1 MKKIYI
7 MFLGALLMPS
17 LNAAFGQVG
26 ISTNTPNGAL
36 DISSTTDG
44 LLIPRVALTNTTTAT
59 VVTPTA
65 SELIYNTATVNDVT
79 PGFYYWNGAT
89 WVRMATGTTT
99 NDWSLTGNAGTTPGT
114 NFLGTTSN
122 VDLRIK
128 TNNADRFDFT
138 NNGRLRAYDNGTL
151 ALPTYSWNGD
161 TGTGI
166 WRPSAG
172 TLAFST
178 SATEKMRIEP
188 DGDVGI
194 GATPDVSAKLHISA
208 TDRGMLIP
216 NVVLT
221 ATNVAAPIT
230 TPATSLLIYNTNTTA
245 GVNGVSP
252 GYYYWN
258 GSWIRMATGGN
269 NDWSLN
275 GNTGT
280 VAGTNYLGTT
290 DAIDLR
296 IKTAGTDRW
305 NISNA
310 NGGQLQSY
318 SLGSAALPTYS
329 FQGDPNTGIFS
340 SAADALDFTTGGTAR
355 FRIPNANQVH
365 ALSLGTAAL
374 PFYTFQA
381 DPDTGMFSNT
391 ANTLAF
397 STNATERMRI
407 LATGQAIV
415 NNTGA
420 PFATDVFSAYSSGTM
435 TRAICGYSTLTNGRG
450 IYGQGTGT
458 NGAGVQGGTNQAAGF
473 GVWGFNANVLGTGV
487 MGAGHN
493 QIATYLTGGSGG
505 AFSGLDTGI
514 YGFIST
520 GNEGQ
525 GMLLQD
531 DFSAQWNVG
540 YFDAATLSYY
550 KIIGDGT
557 VSTTVKDANGNK
569 VVMHCTETP
578 ENLFEDYGTAQLING
593 RVTIQ
598 IDPIFSKNIM
608 VDEKHPLKVFVQ
620 LEGECKGVYVTNKSA
635 TSFEVVELQGGQS
648 NTPFSFSI
656 VATRAGETY
665 TSSKG
670 QIRQVRYDQR
680 FEQAPRYQEHRTM
693 KNDLRLNN

>member
-1 MKKIYI
+1 MKKIYPG
-7 MFLGALLMPS
+7 LLTALFIFAVNTLS
-17 LNAAFGQVG
+17 AQVG
-26 ISTNTPNGAL
+26 VGTTSPFAAL
-36 DISSTTDG
+36 DVSSPNDG
-44 LLIPRVALTNTTTAT
+44 LLIPRIALANTATAT
-59 VVTPTA
+59 VLTPTT
-65 SELIYNTATVNDVT
+65 SELVYNTATAGDVT
-79 PGFYYWNGAT
+79 PGFYYWNGT
-89 WVRMATGTTT
+89 IWVRMATGAIS

-138 NNGRLRAYDNGTL
+138 SNGRLRAYDNGV
-151 ALPTYSWNGD
+151 AAQPTYSWNGD
-161 TGTGI
+161 IGTGF
-166 WRPSAG
+166 WRPAAN

-178 SATEKMRIEP
+178 NATEKVRIEP

-194 GATPDVSAKLHISA
+194 GATPDASAKLHISA

-216 NVVLT
+216 NVLLT

-230 TPATSLLIYNTNTTA
+230 APATSLLVYNTNTTA

-258 GSWIRMATGGN
+258 GTWVRMATGTNNYWGLAGN
-269 NDWSLN
+269 A
-275 GNTGT
+275 GT
-280 VAGTNYLGTT
+280 VAGTNYIGTT
-290 DAIDLR
+290 DAIDFR
-296 IKTAGTDRW
+296 IKTAGADRW

-310 NGGQLQSY
+310 NNGQLQSY
-318 SLGSAALPTYS
+318 SLGTALLPTYS
-329 FQGDPNTGIFS
+329 FQGDPNTGVFS
-340 SAADALDFTTGGTAR
+340 SAADALDFSTGGVAR

-365 ALSLGTAAL
+365 ALSLGTALL

-391 ANTLAF
+391 ANTLAL
-397 STNATERMRI
+397 STAGVERVRI
-407 LATGQAIV
+407 LPTGQTII

-420 PFATDVFSAYSSGTM
+420 PFATDVFSAYSSGAM
-435 TRAICGYSTLTNGRG
+435 TRAIGGYSTLANGRG
-450 IYGQGTGT
+450 VYGQATG
-458 NGAGVQGGTNQAAGF
+458 GGSAGVQGGTNQGNAF
-473 GVWGFNANVLGTGV
+473 GVWGFNTALLGTGTN
-487 MGAGHN
+487 GAGNN
-493 QIATYLTGGSGG
+493 QISTYLTAGSGG
-505 AFSGLDTGI
+505 SFTGFDTGV
-514 YGFIST
+514 YGFITT
-520 GNEGQ
+520 GGEGQ

-531 DFSAQWNVG
+531 DFLAQWNVG

-557 VSTTVKDANGNK
+557 VSTTVKDTNGNK

-578 ENLFEDYGTAQLING
+578 ENLFEDYGTAQLVNG

-620 LEGECKGVYVTNKSA
+620 LEGECNGVYVTNKSA
-635 TSFEVVELQGGQS
+635 TSFDVVELQGGQT
-648 NTPFSFSI
+648 NTPFSYSI
-656 VATRAGETY
+656 VATRGGETY

-670 QIRQVRYDQR
+670 QVRNVRYDQR
-680 FEQAPRYQEHRTM
+680 FEQAPKYREHQTLKDDPRIS
-693 KNDLRLNN
+693 N